1 MADDA
6 ADAAY
11 EPEYGA
17 EIFDLCFRRGGQV
30 YWGKCVKSPD
40 ESQYIRQGR
49 GIQVWGSQSVNGEPV
64 IVAKYDGYWE
74 DGVMHGSGKL
84 EFYDTSVYNGD
95 FQNGALHGVGQL
107 IWPDGTSYD
116 GCWEKNQM
124 HGQGKFLTKAG
135 EFWEGHFH
143 RNSFL
148 QHSGKWIDLA
158 KEQARLEQMAL
169 SEGIVGSETPVYLV
183 PTKDHMLSAI
193 RSCADQNLVPFL
205 IRDTSF
211 SQELTPL
218 DWIRTPEG
226 LEAQCI
232 LKMQFLAQMRRRKQN
247 FIGHIYDR
255 LQKGVMAGCTVPL
268 VFDDPGPGAPLP
280 EDWRLENFYDDF
292 SAPREMFNPRLFHG
306 RGCVE
311 FFLPDEAKEKS
322 VFSASALAPP
332 AASKLD
338 GDATIEDSAEKHG
351 TPQFMSPE
359 DRQVAYMLNLHVV
372 ALSSIRADIVDD
384 HAFVREE
391 LSAKFGAH
399 IPLHRCGIVIL
410 TQS

>member
-1 MADDA
+1 MAEEP

-11 EPEYGA
+11 EPEYGS
-17 EIFDLCFRRGGQV
+17 EIFDQCFRRGGQV

-40 ESQYIRQGR
+40 ESHYIRHGR
-49 GIQVWGSQSVNGEPV
+49 GIQVWGSTSVNGEPV
-64 IVAKYDGYWE
+64 IVAKYDGHWE
-74 DGVMHGSGKL
+74 DGIMHGAGRL

-95 FQNGALHGVGQL
+95 FHHGALHGVGEL
-107 IWPDGTSYD
+107 SWPDGTSYD

-124 HGQGKFLTKAG
+124 NGQGKFLTKAG

-143 RNSFL
+143 RNCIL

-169 SEGIVGSETPVYLV
+169 SEGVVGADTPVFLA
-183 PTKDHMLSAI
+183 PTKEHMMNAI
-193 RSCADQNLVPFL
+193 QSCADQNLVPFL

-211 SQELTPL
+211 NQDLTPL
-218 DWIRTPEG
+218 DWIRSPKGE
-226 LEAQCI
+226 ESECI
-232 LKMQFLAQMRRRKQN
+232 LKMQYLAQMLRRKQN

-255 LQKGVMAGCTVPL
+255 LQKGILAGCAVPL
-268 VFDDPGPGAPLP
+268 VFDDNGPGEPMP
-280 EDWRLENFYDDF
+280 EEWRLHHFYDDF

-306 RGCVE
+306 RGFVE
-311 FFLPDEAKEKS
+311 FFLPEEAQEKS
-322 VFSASALAPP
+322 VFSTSPLAPP
-332 AASKLD
+332 APAKLD
-338 GDATIEDSAEKHG
+338 GDVQEQSAEKDG

-359 DRQVAYMLNLHVV
+359 DRQVAYMLNLRVI

-384 HAFVREE
+384 HDFVREE

-399 IPLHRCGIVIL
+399 FPLHRCGIIIL